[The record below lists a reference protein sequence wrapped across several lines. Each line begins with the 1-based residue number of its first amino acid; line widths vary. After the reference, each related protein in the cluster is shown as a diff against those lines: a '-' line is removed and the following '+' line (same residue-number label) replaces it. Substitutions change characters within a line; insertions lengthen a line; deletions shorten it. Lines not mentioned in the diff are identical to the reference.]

1 MDRLNFNWNILL
13 DYRQG
18 SSQSM
23 RDEVN
28 RRRGLNIADGKDKR
42 ISRFSLRNLDSF
54 KRQILA
60 FTKDYS

>member
-1 MDRLNFNWNILL
+1 MDTLNFNWNILL

-18 SSQSM
+18 SSQPM